1 MNKTVAVP
9 LAEGFEEIEAVVVID
24 VLRRA
29 GAQVIT
35 ASLDAAEVV
44 TGSHGIAL
52 RPDVE
57 LAAVDAADVDMVVL
71 PGGMPG
77 AQHLTEHAGV
87 QSLLTAAADQ
97 GAMLAAICAA
107 PMALGP
113 SGLVSDKRVTSYP
126 GFGDRFE
133 HAEYRND
140 RVVIDGAVITSRG
153 PGTAMEFALTLTER
167 LFGADRRKSLAEAM
181 LVAEAPPPYEA

>member
-1 MNKTVAVP
+1 VVVP

-29 GAQVIT
+29 GAEVIA
-35 ASLDAAEVV
+35 ASLDATELVV
-44 TGSHGIAL
+44 GSHGIAV
-52 RPDVE
+52 RPDLE
-57 LAAVDAADVDMVVL
+57 LAAVESADVDMVVL

-77 AQHLTEHAGV
+77 AQHLTDHPAV
-87 QSLLTAAADQ
+87 QSLLVAASDR
-97 GAMLAAICAA
+97 GAMIAAICAA

-113 SGLVSDKRVTSYP
+113 SGAVSDKHVTSYP
-126 GFGDRFE
+126 GFDDRFE
-133 HAEYRND
+133 HGEYRTE
-140 RVVIDGAVITSRG
+140 RVVVDGEVITSRG

-167 LFGADRRKSLAEAM
+167 LFGADRRATLAEAM